1 MLAEWQSLVIQQS
14 QIKYSGQEYIFF
26 LILQERFDERQKSA
40 DDRHLFLASLTDR
53 KGLRRQVG
61 T

>member
-1 MLAEWQSLVIQQS
+1 MAKSCNTAKPDKVFGTGI
-14 QIKYSGQEYIFF
+14 YFFF